1 MTTWT
6 NADGLVVRY
15 GNRRANPVTE
25 LDERA
30 VDGELRLT
38 PQQYGYI
45 KAPGNLSGV
54 IYDTNNRVTTWTI
67 DGITYN
73 AAYAAN
79 AITVTSSDGLVRVL
93 SLDTMGR
100 YASSLSGV

>member
-1 MTTWT
+1 MNTWT
-6 NADGLVVRY
+6 NADGLTVRY
-15 GNRRANPVTE
+15 GSRKAGAVTP

-38 PQQYGYI
+38 PQQYGYL

-54 IYDTNNRVTTWTI
+54 IYDSSNRATTWTI
-67 DGITYN
+67 DGVTYN
-73 AAYAAN
+73 AVYAATS
-79 AITVTSSDGLVRVL
+79 ITVTSSDGLVRAM

>member
-1 MTTWT
+1 MSTWV
-6 NADGLVVRY
+6 NADGLTVRY
-15 GNRRANPVTE
+15 GARQAQPVTT

-38 PQQYGYI
+38 PEQYEYL

-54 IYDTNNRVTTWTI
+54 IYDSSNRATTWAI
-67 DGITYN
+67 DGVTYN
-73 AAYAAN
+73 AVYAVDS
-79 AITVTSSDGLVRVL
+79 ITVTSSDGLVRVM